1 VDPYLLHVASRLVES
16 DTVSHRSNEPAAEL
30 LADELDGLGF
40 RLARQL
46 VEAGGVRKANLVAWL
61 GPPEPGGLIL
71 SGHLDVVPFEGQPGW
86 SRDPL
91 RLSAEGDRLYGRG
104 TSDMKG
110 FVAQCLAAARRL
122 DPASLARPLVF
133 VFTCDE
139 EIGCLGAERL
149 APALAGLLGELP
161 LPRLCWI
168 GEPTSWRV
176 LHAHKGIVAF
186 EVHARGRGGHS
197 SVPEAGVNA
206 IALAARAI
214 AAIGEVQAEL
224 RGEPVEAWRGTFPEA
239 PYTTFNFGTIAGGTA
254 ANVIAEACRFLVSY
268 RPLPDAD
275 PVAPFERV
283 RERVA
288 ALAPCDFGSPELR
301 GEIALGPPRVV
312 PGMLSPRGT
321 PLEKALFE
329 TLGEHEP
336 GGAPFCTDGGRLAA
350 AGIHSLVCGPGDL
363 EQAHQPD
370 ESISREAFERG
381 PDLILAVLAR
391 LLGARPRV

>member
-1 VDPYLLHVASRLVES
+1 M
-16 DTVSHRSNEPAAEL
+16 SHRTNEPAADF
-30 LADELDGLGF
+30 LADELDRLGF
-40 RLARQL
+40 RIARQVL
-46 VEAGGVRKANLVAWL
+46 EVAGVRKANLVAWL
-61 GPPEPGGLIL
+61 GPPEPDGVIL
-71 SGHLDVVPFEGQPGW
+71 SGHLDVVPFAGQPGW
-86 SRDPL
+86 SREPL
-91 RLSAEGDRLYGRG
+91 RLAAEGERLYGRG

-110 FVAQCLAAARRL
+110 FLAQCLAAARRL
-122 DPASLARPLVF
+122 DPDSLERPLVF
-133 VFTCDE
+133 AFTCDE
-139 EIGCLGAERL
+139 EVGCLGAERL
-149 APALAGLLGELP
+149 APVLASLLGELP

-168 GEPTSWRV
+168 GEPTTWRV

-186 EVHARGRGGHS
+186 EVEARGRGGHS

-214 AAIGEVQAEL
+214 AAIGEVQAEH
-224 RGEPVEAWRGTFPEA
+224 RAKPEEAWRATFPEA

-254 ANVIAEACRFLVSY
+254 ANVIAEVCRFLVSY

-275 PVAPFERV
+275 PVAPFGRV
-283 RERVA
+283 RERLA
-288 ALAPCDFGSPELR
+288 ALAPRDFGSPGLLGEL
-301 GEIALGPPRVV
+301 ALGAPHVV

-321 PLEKALFE
+321 ALEKALFE

-370 ESISREAFERG
+370 ESISRAAFERG
-381 PDLILAVLAR
+381 PDVILAVLAR
-391 LLGARPRV
+391 LLGARPRT